1 MFAPGHIRRRNRRR
15 LAGGAGTYAA
25 DFDQASAA
33 AIDPA
38 GARLTPVKHWNTQWA
53 WWAVRHPD
61 LFTQPAFA
69 IAKASHYNAVS
80 GMWLACWAAAADT
93 DTWNQL
99 TATIGASDITFSPAA
114 AFPGGPIYLAALPMY
129 PFSRV
134 QRKVAAWAANAL
146 VGETASSTAK
156 SLGSA
161 TARDAGDGSGRSAPA
176 LPFYALQVAN
186 ATANT
191 KNKAILSAFNHPSE
205 TPGAFQLEG
214 ALDWLLTT
222 SPEQK
227 FLLDWFTFSVYPCL
241 NPQGVWSGY
250 FRSSPQTPTSDN
262 NRLWDTTGTNE
273 AVDAFKTAM
282 DADTAGA
289 IEVGIDFHSWM
300 EAFGPKSGG
309 EDNAAALY
317 AAWLAQMQTLDG
329 TYAMLTADNTA
340 SMLRYWFQHTL
351 GAKLSINSE
360 YGHVAT
366 AGVADWKANGAN
378 VMRSLVK
385 MLAAGQWTQ
394 GPGVGSRSFN
404 GTTDRIDFASAANL
418 SGAPVTV
425 SAWIYLGTLSATA
438 YVLCNHDAGDS
449 NYGLNFCCYTGNYFG
464 LLRRGAGDFYGIAA
478 NSTLS
483 TGVWTH
489 ILATHPGTNLS
500 DYNTVKLY
508 KNGVEVSY
516 QPGANSSSET
526 AHTGKWSLGGRIYS
540 DTRNFPGKLAQVA
553 AWNRVLTAAEIANL
567 AAGYAP
573 DLAAASG
580 LQFYFKGNTS
590 SLTAAPGGLGSA
602 DGTSS
607 STGVGN
613 GPSIIYP

>member
-134 QRKVAAWAANAL
+134 QRKVTAWTAQAN
-146 VGETASSTAK
+146 VSSPASATNYVI
-156 SLGSA
+156 GTA
-161 TARDAGDGSGRSAPA
+161 TARDAGDGSGRTAPA
-176 LPFYALQVAN
+176 LPWYALKVTN
-186 ATANT
+186 VSGYT
-191 KNKAILSAFNHPSE
+191 KNKAIITAYNHPSE
-205 TPGAFQLEG
+205 TPGAYQLEG
-214 ALDWLLTT
+214 FMDWLFAA
-222 SPEQK
+222 SPQAK
-227 FLLDWFTFSVYPCL
+227 MLLDYFELYIYPCL

-250 FRSSPQTPTSDN
+250 FRSNPAEPTQDH
-262 NRLWDTTGTNE
+262 NRVWNATAGHE
-273 AVDAFKTAM
+273 DAAALKAAF
-282 DADTAGA
+282 DADTGGA
-289 IEVGIDFHSWM
+289 IAAGIDFHAWM
-300 EAFGPKSGG
+300 DAGYHYGYAYNHTDTNVAAFDA
-309 EDNAAALY
+309 EMLALDANY
-317 AAWLAQMQTLDG
+317 T
-329 TYAMLTADNTA
+329 TTADTTA
-340 SMLRYWFQHTL
+340 SMLANVLRGTYGASPGITL
-351 GAKLSINSE
+351 EAAGAGSKGL
-360 YGHVAT
+360 
-366 AGVADWKANGAN
+366 ADWKLYGQYAG
-378 VMRSLVK
+378 RC
-385 MLAAGQWTQ
+385 LAALLAKGYFAQ

-404 GTTDRIDFASAANL
+404 GTTARIDFANAANPA
-418 SGAPVTV
+418 GA
-425 SAWIYLGTLSATA
+425 ALTLSAWLNLSSSPSNG
-438 YVLCNHDAGDS
+438 YILCVHDSGDTS
-449 NYGLNFCCYTGNYFG
+449 YGFVINDLSG
-464 LLRRGAGDFYGIAA
+464 LLDVIRHGTTDYLWADHASALTSGTWHHIVV
-478 NSTLS
+478 TS
-483 TGVWTH
+483 TGGL
-489 ILATHPGTNLS
+489 LAASVAMYVDGAARTVDFTNGS
-500 DYNTVKLY
+500 
-508 KNGVEVSY
+508 
-516 QPGANSSSET
+516 GAET

-540 DTRNFPGKLAQVA
+540 DTRNLPGKLAQVGV
-553 AWNRVLTAAEIANL
+553 WNRVLTTGEIANL